1 MVSEV
6 FVSIIIIL
14 GFSTAIYS
22 AFFLMAV
29 DEYQRP
35 FVYMPIVSYGY
46 VILAGAFCALLIT
59 FGVIASR

>member
-14 GFSTAIYS
+14 GFSTAFFS
-22 AFFLMAV
+22 ALFLMAV
-29 DEYQRP
+29 DKYQRP
-35 FVYMPIVSYGY
+35 FVYMPIISYSY
-46 VILAGAFCALLIT
+46 IILAGAFCTLLIT